1 MGKPKMTI
9 DFKNIS
15 TSTVTNITS
24 LFEGRSGLKTIK
36 TLNILNMDTQSVQ
49 VMSRLF
55 LNCEQLKK

>member
-1 MGKPKMTI
+1 MTI
-9 DFKNIS
+9 DFKNIG

-36 TLNILNMDTQSVQ
+36 ILNILNMDTQSVQ